1 MSRVTCTCWF
11 GEDYPLIAPNSVK
24 DKHGDTPMA
33 YLPDDDKEVK
43 ALIRKAQAQASVS
56 NDDVANGALSTHTHL
71 NLCLPLAV

>member
-1 MSRVTCTCWF
+1 
-11 GEDYPLIAPNSVK
+11 
-24 DKHGDTPMA
+24 MA

-71 NLCLPLAV
+71 NLYLPLARVDDDDEPGSGSGSGSDDE